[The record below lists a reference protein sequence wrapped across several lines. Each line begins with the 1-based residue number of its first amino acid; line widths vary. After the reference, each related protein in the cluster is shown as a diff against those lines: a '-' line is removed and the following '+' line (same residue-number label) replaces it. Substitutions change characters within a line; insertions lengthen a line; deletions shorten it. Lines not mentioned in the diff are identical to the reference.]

1 MTRWLFAFLF
11 LFASWARAEFEVP
24 PLTGPV
30 MDEVGVLRPQDR
42 RDLEEVIRDY
52 NSQGK
57 AQIQILVIDSLG
69 DLPIEEASIKITD
82 KWKLG
87 KAKQDN
93 GILFLIAPN
102 ERKLR
107 IEVGQGL
114 EGALPDV
121 IAKRIIADTVVPL
134 FKARNLSAGIVVG
147 TYQIIK
153 YIDQEYADQHLSQ
166 PEPEPAK
173 SIPGWVIIVILLLLL
188 FIGRFLPAS
197 SFRGGR
203 GGGWGGGGFGGGGWS
218 GGGGGGG
225 WSGGG
230 GGFSGG
236 GASGSW

>member
-1 MTRWLFAFLF
+1 MTRWLFAFILLF
-11 LFASWARAEFEVP
+11 SCWAQAEFEVP
-24 PLTGPV
+24 RLTGPV
-30 MDEVGVLRPQDR
+30 VDQVGVLRPQDR
-42 RDLEEVIRDY
+42 RELEAVIRDY
-52 NSQGK
+52 NNQGK
-57 AQIQILVIDSLG
+57 AQIQVLVVQSLG
-69 DLPIEEASIKITD
+69 DLTIEEASIKVTD
-82 KWKLG
+82 AWKLG
-87 KAKQDN
+87 TAKQDN

-114 EGALPDV
+114 EGTLPDV
-121 IAKRIIADTVVPL
+121 IAKRIISDTVIPL
-134 FKARNLSAGIVVG
+134 FKARNLSAGVVVG
-147 TYQIIK
+147 VYQIIK
-153 YIDQEYADQHLSQ
+153 YVDQEYADQHLAQ
-166 PEPEPAK
+166 PEPAPTK

-188 FIGRFLPAS
+188 FVGRFLPAS

-203 GGGWGGGGFGGGGWS
+203 GGGGFYGGGGF

>member
-1 MTRWLFAFLF
+1 MTRWLFAFAL
-11 LFASWARAEFEVP
+11 LFASWAHAAFEVP
-24 PLTGPV
+24 RLTGPV

-42 RDLEEVIRDY
+42 RDLEDVIRDY

-57 AQIQILVIDSLG
+57 AQLQVLVIDSLG
-69 DLPIEEASIKITD
+69 DLTIEEASIKITD
-82 KWKLG
+82 AWKLG
-87 KAKQDN
+87 TAKKDN

-121 IAKRIIADTVVPL
+121 IAKRIIAYTVVPL

-166 PEPEPAK
+166 PEPEPTK

-197 SFRGGR
+197 SFRGGGR
-203 GGGWGGGGFGGGGWS
+203 GGWGGGGFGGGGF

>member
-1 MTRWLFAFLF
+1 MTD
-11 LFASWARAEFEVP
+11 
-24 PLTGPV
+24 PV
-30 MDEVGVLRPQDR
+30 IDQVGVLRPQDR
-42 RDLEEVIRDY
+42 RDLDAVIRDH
-52 NSQGK
+52 NRQGK
-57 AQIQILVIDSLG
+57 AQIQVLVIGSLG
-69 DLPIEEASIKITD
+69 GLSIEEASIKISD
-82 KWKLG
+82 QWKLG
-87 KAKQDN
+87 TAKQDN
-93 GILFLIAPN
+93 GILFLIAPQ

-114 EGALPDV
+114 EGALPDA
-121 IAKRIIADTVVPL
+121 IAKRIVADTVVPL

-166 PEPEPAK
+166 PEPAPTK
-173 SIPGWVIIVILLLLL
+173 TIPGWVVILILLFLL
-188 FIGRFLPAS
+188 FIGRFMPAAA
-197 SFRGGR
+197 FGGGGRGR
-203 GGGWGGGGFGGGGWS
+203 GGGFYGGGGF